1 MQVICVGGGAAS
13 FFFAAHASTLYPDV
27 NFTILEQG
35 QNILGKVLVSGG
47 GRCNVTHHCFD
58 PEELI
63 HNYPRGGQEL
73 LGPFY
78 HFGPENTVDW
88 FAQKGITLKTEEDG
102 RMFPAS
108 NSSKTIIDCFTTI
121 CRQNGVTIQTSTK
134 VKNIKPLDNGKSGF
148 FIETLNSQ
156 PLKADKIFVAAGS
169 SKTIWQIL
177 EHLGHTIIAPVPSL
191 FTFQIKDQRLDGLSG
206 ISIPNVNLTI
216 PGSDIESDG
225 PLLITH
231 KGLSGPAALKM
242 SSRGARY
249 LHDQNY
255 RFELTIDFRPDL
267 SVQDI
272 KSFRDSE
279 GKKLMGNHHVM
290 GLPKRLYSS
299 LLKETG
305 LDTQKKLATLSKKE
319 MEALVKMIK
328 QSSFT
333 VLGQNRFKEEFVTA
347 GGISLDEIDFSNFS
361 SKLFSNIHFAGE
373 VLNIDAVT
381 GGFNFQAA
389 WTGAFV
395 AAEGLFASP

>member
-1 MQVICVGGGAAS
+1 MQVTCVGGGAAS

-35 QNILGKVLVSGG
+35 QNVLGKVLVSGG

-78 HFGPENTVDW
+78 HFGPQNTVDW

-121 CRQNGVTIQTSTK
+121 CRRNGVNIQTSTK

-148 FIETLNSQ
+148 IIETLNSGA
-156 PLKADKIFVAAGS
+156 LKADKVFVASGS
-169 SKTIWQIL
+169 SKPIWQIL
-177 EHLGHTIIAPVPSL
+177 EHLGHTIVAPVPSL
-191 FTFQIKDQRLDGLSG
+191 FTFQIKDLRLDGLSG
-206 ISIPNVNLTI
+206 ISIPNAHLTI
-216 PGSDIESDG
+216 SGSDIESDG

-231 KGLSGPAALKM
+231 KGLSGPAVLKM

-249 LHDQNY
+249 FHEQNY
-255 RFELTIDFRPDL
+255 SFEVNIDLRPDL
-267 SVQDI
+267 SVQEI

-279 GKKLMGNHHVM
+279 GKKILGNHHIANI
-290 GLPKRLYSS
+290 PKRLYTSLIKSS
-299 LLKETG
+299 G
-305 LDTQKKLATLSKKE
+305 LDGQKKLATLSKKE
-319 MEALVKMIK
+319 METLVNLIK
-328 QSSFT
+328 HSSFA

-347 GGISLDEIDFSNFS
+347 GGVSLEEIDFSNFS
-361 SKLFSNIHFAGE
+361 SKLFPNIHCAGE
-373 VLNIDAVT
+373 VLNIDAIT

-395 AAEGLFASP
+395 AAEGLFATL